1 MAEFQIK
8 ERYDL
13 RDFVDLIAYL
23 RSERGCPWDREQTH
37 KSSATCS
44 CRSSSTLA
52 WRKSRAAGI

>member
-23 RSERGCPWDREQTH
+23 RSERGCP
-37 KSSATCS
+37 
-44 CRSSSTLA
+44 
-52 WRKSRAAGI
+52 